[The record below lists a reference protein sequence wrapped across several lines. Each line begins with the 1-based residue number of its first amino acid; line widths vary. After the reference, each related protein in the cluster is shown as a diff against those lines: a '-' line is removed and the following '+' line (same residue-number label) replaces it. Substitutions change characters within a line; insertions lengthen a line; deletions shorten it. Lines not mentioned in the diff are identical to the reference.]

1 MTELFIRL
9 SHYFRSHR
17 IVCWLS
23 MAALFAFFGYFALQL
38 HLEED
43 INKLM
48 PSSKNED
55 GTTKLAFA
63 DLKIKD
69 KVFLLF
75 SLPAGEG
82 KVDTLVSVCDEFVD
96 SLLLR
101 DSVNQ
106 TIGDVFYRLD
116 EDLMPEG
123 IDYLTEHLPAYIDTA
138 VYARF
143 DTLLTREHFM
153 RQMQQ
158 NREDLTGEFGAMF
171 PELIQMD
178 PMGMR
183 SVLADQL
190 EPLTSAGGSY
200 KTIDNHFFVS
210 DSTVCIAFITPRY
223 SATNTGQ
230 GSAMFEML
238 NAQIEQFAQHHPEVD
253 ISYHGTPASGFYN
266 ATQIKHDLT
275 TTIAGALLL
284 VLVFLLFCFR
294 RWDTIPLLLL
304 PVVFGTL
311 FGMAMMYWL
320 KGEFSLLALG
330 IGGVVLG
337 VALSYVL
344 HVLTHHQ
351 FVEDTE
357 QLLRDQ
363 VKPVLLGCL
372 TTIGSFAGLLFVK
385 TDLLRDFGLFAAF
398 AILGTTLFSLAYL
411 PQLLRK
417 RPSQGAPSSGSVQC
431 APSSGSVKS
440 GFPAFITAI
449 ITYPFDRKK
458 PLLAAILLI
467 TVVCIGAFIVGG
479 TRFDADMHNLGY
491 DHPLTEHSEQLLRE
505 KTYTND
511 KTKYFAS
518 QGRTMEEA
526 IEKFALLDSKLDSL
540 QRLGLV
546 KSYTRTNQIFLP
558 LRKQQERIDVWKR
571 YWTAERLATVR
582 SLIAQT
588 APQAG
593 LNAEAFAPFFEAA
606 TRDYQPDALYAAGII
621 PAGYQ
626 STLTEE
632 SYGGD
637 YLVFTSVRCLNDSV
651 RSSESDYMR
660 ICDAIAKEP
669 HLLVL
674 DTYYYTTDTLREM
687 SEDFNL
693 LQWLSMIFVLVVL
706 WLSFHF
712 NPRHTLLA
720 FAPILLSWLIVLGVM
735 VLFDMQFNLISI
747 IISTFIFGIGVDYSI
762 FIMHGLI
769 SESTTVSSKLSIL
782 TSHKTAILLSAIVL
796 ITTVSSMLI
805 AQHPAIRSVGFTT
818 LVGLLSAVIL
828 SYVLQ
833 PALWRLINRKS

>member
-9 SHYFRSHR
+9 SRYFNSHR

-23 MAALFAFFGYFALQL
+23 MTALFVCFGCFAAQL

-75 SLPAGEG
+75 EG
-82 KVDTLVSVCDEFVD
+82 RDTEKLIEVCDAFIDTLLV
-96 SLLLR
+96 R
-101 DSVNQ
+101 DSVSK

-116 EDLMPEG
+116 EDLLPDG

-143 DTLLTREHFM
+143 DTLLTREHFV

-158 NREDLTGEFGAMF
+158 NREDLTGEFGEMF
-171 PELIQMD
+171 PELIQTD

-183 SVLADQL
+183 NVLAEQM
-190 EPLTSAGGSY
+190 EPLTGASGSY
-200 KTIDNHFFVS
+200 KTIDGHFFVP

-230 GSAMFEML
+230 GSAMFQLL
-238 NAQIEQFAQHHPEVD
+238 NTQMDQFAKQYPEVE

-284 VLVFLLFCFR
+284 VLVFLLVCFR

-304 PVVFGTL
+304 PVVFGTF
-311 FGMAMMYWL
+311 FGMTMMYWL

-344 HVLTHHQ
+344 HVLTHHR
-351 FVEDTE
+351 FVSDSE
-357 QLLRDQ
+357 QLLRDL

-411 PQLLRK
+411 PQILRGK
-417 RPSQGAPSSGSVQC
+417 GT
-431 APSSGSVKS
+431 VKS
-440 GFPAFITAI
+440 EQFPTGVRPGEGGFPVFINRV
-449 ITYPFDRKK
+449 ITYPFDRNQ
-458 PLLAAILLI
+458 LLVTAILLVI
-467 TVVCIGAFIVGG
+467 VVCVGAFIMGG

-491 DHPLTEHSEQLLRE
+491 DHPMTEHSEQLLRE

-526 IEKFALLDSKLDSL
+526 IENFALLDRKLDSL

-546 KSYTRTNQIFLP
+546 KSYTRTNQIFVP
-558 LRKQQERIDVWKR
+558 LRQQQERIEAWKR
-571 YWTAERLATVR
+571 YWTDERLATVR

-606 TRDYQPDALYAAGII
+606 TRDYQPDALYDAGII

-626 STLTEE
+626 STLTEQ

-637 YLVFTSVRCLNDSV
+637 WLVFTSVRCENDSV

-674 DTYYYTTDTLREM
+674 DTYYYTTNTLREM

-693 LQWLSMIFVLVVL
+693 LQWLSMAFVLVVL
-706 WLSFHF
+706 WLSFRF
-712 NPRHTLLA
+712 NVRHTLLA

-735 VLFDMQFNLISI
+735 VLFNVQFNLISI

-769 SESTTVSSKLSIL
+769 SENETLN
-782 TSHKTAILLSAIVL
+782 SHKTAILLSAIVL
-796 ITTVSSMLI
+796 MTTVSSMLI

-833 PALWRLINRKS
+833 PAIYRIWLKVKG